1 MEANAFYV
9 NTDQIKVA
17 EGLPRVRT
25 ELGKIKELASSIK
38 QFGQLQPVVINQ
50 NYELIAGGRRL
61 EACKEANVQVLVLF
75 KDTIDPLTMREM
87 ELEENIQRKALTPAE
102 ELGAVAELHRL
113 KQTKYGETSFG
124 PKATGWDIGDTA
136 NLLGRDV
143 SGIAKDLLLAKAL
156 ANFPQLAECKTK
168 SEIQKAVKA
177 IGKVQ
182 ARLNALDKFEEGAK
196 SVEQVQ
202 LIHGDAL
209 EHLSLQPDSS
219 VNVLFT
225 DPPYGIDIDKTQM
238 SLGGKTGG
246 GLNSAGFKFD
256 DCEEGALLLYAKLAS
271 ESFRFVKP
279 GGFAFVFVAPSMFA
293 KVRLFFGAV
302 GWDVGQRPV
311 IWIKRE
317 SGQNNSPDRWFSSAY
332 EMILFAR
339 REESELILQGQPDW
353 IQCDPV
359 SVASKTHVAEK
370 PVKLIKELLARCAYP
385 GAVVYDPFMGS
396 GSTIEAA
403 LELKM
408 KAIGVDKL
416 IESYSAACERVAK
429 WKEARGAKP

>member
-1 MEANAFYV
+1 MEAQLLYAD
-9 NTDQIKVA
+9 TESIKVM

-25 ELGKIKELASSIK
+25 DMGKIKELAESIK
-38 QFGQLQPVVINQ
+38 RFGQLQPVVINR

-61 EACKEANVQVLVLF
+61 EACKEAGVKVLVVF
-75 KDTIDPLTMREM
+75 KDTVNPLTMREM

-102 ELGAVAELHRL
+102 ELSAVAELHRL
-113 KQTKYGETSFG
+113 KQTKHGETTFG

-143 SGIAKDLLLAKAL
+143 SGVAKDLLLAKAL

-177 IGKVQ
+177 ISKVQ
-182 ARLNALDKFEEGAK
+182 ARLSALDKFEEGAK
-196 SVEQVQ
+196 SVEQVK

-209 EHLSLQPDSS
+209 EYLSLQPDSS
-219 VNVLFT
+219 VDVLFT
-225 DPPYGIDIDKTQM
+225 DPPYGIDIDKTQI

-246 GLNSAGFKFD
+246 GLNTAGFKFD
-256 DCEEGALLLYAKLAS
+256 DAEEGALLLYAKLAA
-271 ESFRFVKP
+271 ESFRFVKSR
-279 GGFAFVFVAPSMFA
+279 GFAFVFVAPSMFS
-293 KVRLFFGAV
+293 KVRLFFSAV

-317 SGQNNSPDRWFSSAY
+317 SGQNNSPERWFSSAY

-370 PVKLIKELLARCAYP
+370 PVRLIKELLARCAYP
-385 GAVVYDPFMGS
+385 GATVLDPFMGS

-403 LELKM
+403 LDLKM
-408 KAIGVDKL
+408 NVVGVDKL
-416 IESYSAACERVAK
+416 VESYSAACERVAK